1 MSQFH
6 LETFTLPTDDMGALA
21 VRELLPLCSD
31 QGDFQLDFEIVANQE
46 SSGFKRRVPRETEI
60 APLDPCGCRG
70 TYPGIP
76 HGHWKL
82 ELVEQIKQIQ

>member
-1 MSQFH
+1 MSQFL
-6 LETFTLPTDDMGALA
+6 LENLYSTDGRYGALA

-76 HGHWKL
+76 HGHWKF
-82 ELVEQIKQIQ
+82 ELVEQIK